1 MRLVAALVA
10 LGLLASMIDSCQRTA
25 HSAVVDDCLA
35 RTYKTQAQC
44 EEAP

>member
-1 MRLVAALVA
+1 MKLAHALIA
-10 LGLLASMIDSCQRTA
+10 IGLLALLADSCQKHRA
-25 HSAVVDDCLA
+25 AVADCLA